1 MTTGANRAELI
12 KAASKPEYVR
22 MYSSVSQFQSDVAEI
37 LFDTC
42 QINAEVKIVFDD
54 VMTLEKIDQGG
65 NVQEEIKKQ
74 IKFQVCQYC
83 HNFNNF
89 HTSHSII
96 VKLQRRQSSLY
107 TGGFQDRNEHTR
119 GRGGGGDGY
128 LC

>member
-89 HTSHSII
+89 YTSHSII

-107 TGGFQDRNEHTR
+107 TGGF
-119 GRGGGGDGY
+119 
-128 LC
+128 